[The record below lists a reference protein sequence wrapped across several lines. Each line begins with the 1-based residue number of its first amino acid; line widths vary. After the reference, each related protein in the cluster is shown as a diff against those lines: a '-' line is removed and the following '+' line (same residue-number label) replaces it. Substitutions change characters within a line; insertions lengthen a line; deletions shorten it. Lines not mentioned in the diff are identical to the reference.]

1 MGEYLSY
8 TLILSCVHLNFLQ
21 YAQLIAAIPPY
32 LRKKAQENDVINRH
46 ILEER
51 DVFYLSDEK
60 VISLSKLKCKD
71 YYSLFQEKEVI

>member
-1 MGEYLSY
+1 MEKAFFPIFKTIDVFLK
-8 TLILSCVHLNFLQ
+8 NFPVL
-21 YAQLIAAIPPY
+21 IPPY
-32 LRKKAQENDVINRH
+32 LRKKAQENDAINRD

-71 YYSLFQEKEVI
+71 YYNLFRRKR